1 MAFAKHVHR
10 YVHHY
15 TSDKPDDRTDMHMP
29 TPPFAGPAPARAH
42 WVPCDRAC
50 YQTLH
55 WPIADAPE
63 ARGLGLPPA
72 CLPQLPQPPHRLL
85 AVCNEEGLR
94 TLVHAHMRRLRR
106 TPLFA
111 RTGRCFDCVAQRVAD
126 FVVEACG
133 GPLYY
138 SERHSRLQ
146 AGAGMPLLLDD
157 EGREVW
163 LVQLWHAFD
172 DAGFPPS
179 VRADYWNWAEPLSIY
194 LLAPQARRAD
204 LTRYA
209 YDTVRSW
216 FLPSSAAPGA
226 RCAAVT
232 P

>member
-1 MAFAKHVHR
+1 MPNASSPLAEHR
-10 YVHHY
+10 
-15 TSDKPDDRTDMHMP
+15 PLR
-29 TPPFAGPAPARAH
+29 AR

-50 YQTLH
+50 YLTLH
-55 WPIADAPE
+55 WPVAAE
-63 ARGLGLPPA
+63 TQAERGPGLPPA
-72 CLPQLPQPPHRLL
+72 CMPQLPQPPHRLL

-94 TLVHAHMRRLRR
+94 ALVHAHMQRLRR

-111 RTGRCFDCVAQRVAD
+111 RAGRCFDCVAQRVAD

-146 AGAGMPLLLDD
+146 AGAGLPLLLDE

-179 VRADYWNWAEPLSIY
+179 VRADFWNWAEPLSIH
-194 LLAPQARRAD
+194 LLAPQARRGN

-216 FLPSSAAPGA
+216 FPAGMPAAGGA
-226 RCAAVT
+226 QHGT